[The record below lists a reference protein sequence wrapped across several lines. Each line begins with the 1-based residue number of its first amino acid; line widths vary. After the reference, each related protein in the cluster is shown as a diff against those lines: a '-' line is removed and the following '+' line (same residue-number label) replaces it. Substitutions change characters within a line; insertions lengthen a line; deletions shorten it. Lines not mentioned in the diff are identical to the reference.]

1 MTVEPDQEIAGPTD
15 SDTVPLYA
23 APIKRAGKRGQ
34 AKEEDEDFFDTE
46 GEK

>member
-23 APIKRAGKRGQ
+23 APVKRVARKGQ

-46 GEK
+46 VDK